1 MQKILKIGGYARVSH
16 EEQKKFGYSINAQVD
31 EIKKWCEHHNHQLVN
46 LYIDEGY
53 SAGNMNRPQ
62 LQQMLKDLRKLDAI
76 VFTRL
81 DRLTRNV
88 FEANAILKQLTDNNV
103 SMITISEDMIDTR
116 TANGLFIFNLKVN
129 LAERELNLGSERIKA
144 VFDYKVKNGQAITGT
159 LPLGYKIATI
169 NNEKKVV
176 KDPETQHI
184 VEDMFEYFLIHQSAH
199 KTCKHLNDKYGL
211 KRSYQGFAQL
221 LKSEFYTGKYRDN
234 EHYTE
239 PYITKETHQRI
250 LEAFRRNIRVG
261 TNRNTYLFSSLIK
274 CPLCASTLNSHTTR
288 VRNKKYSYY
297 RCPNRYQN
305 HYCKCNKQFSEILIE
320 QYLIDNA
327 NALISRH
334 ISSIEK
340 VKNNEADNT
349 HTLIKGLK
357 AEIENLN
364 YMFMKKRISVST
376 YDKLY
381 EELEEKMSKLQSN
394 APKKENIQLLHD
406 FLNSGWLNTYHDMSK
421 ESKRS
426 LWRNIIKEIH
436 IDMDN
441 NIEITFL

>member
-1 MQKILKIGGYARVSH
+1 MKKILRIGGYARVSH
-16 EEQKKFGYSINAQVD
+16 EEQKKFGYSISTQV
-31 EIKKWCEHHNHQLVN
+31 EAIEQWCKEKNYQLVKT
-46 LYIDEGY
+46 YIDEGF

-62 LQQMLKDLRKLDAI
+62 LQEMLKDLKHLDAI

-88 FEANAILKQLTDNNV
+88 FEANKILQDLTNNNV
-103 SMITISEDMIDTR
+103 SMITISEDMIDTS

-159 LPLGYKIATI
+159 YPLGYKVATI
-169 NNEKKVV
+169 GNEKKVV
-176 KDPETQHI
+176 KDPETMHI
-184 VEDMFEYFLIHQSAH
+184 VEDMFDYFLTHQSAH
-199 KTCKHLNDKYGL
+199 KTCKYLNEKY
-211 KRSYQGFAQL
+211 KFNRSYQGFVQL

-234 EHYTE
+234 ENYTE
-239 PYITKETHQRI
+239 PYITKETHEKI
-250 LEAFRRNIRVG
+250 LDLFKKNIRIG
-261 TNRNTYLFSSLIK
+261 TNRNTYLFSGLIR
-274 CPLCASTLNSHTTR
+274 CPLCHYVLNSHTAR
-288 VRNKKYSYY
+288 VRDKKYAYY

-305 HYCKCNKQFSEILIE
+305 HYCDCNKQFSEALIE
-320 QYLIDNA
+320 KYLIDNA
-327 NALISRH
+327 NSLISRH
-334 ISSIEK
+334 ISSVER
-340 VKNNEADNT
+340 VKPNETDNT
-349 HTLIKGLK
+349 QAQLKDLK
-357 AEIENLN
+357 AEIDNLN
-364 YMFMKKRISVST
+364 YMFMKKRISVSV

-394 APKKENIQLLHD
+394 APKKENIQLLHN

-426 LWRNIIKEIH
+426 LWRNIIKEIKVNL
-436 IDMDN
+436 DN